1 MPIPEHNDRLPK
13 RKGPDSSSAFISNS
27 SSAFSCHSC
36 QQPGHYAS
44 ACSVLTSIDERRK
57 ILRDKRRC
65 YVCMRKGHVSWQCRS
80 TNKCARCRGHHHLSL
95 CSQEEGA
102 KTKKNKSS

>member
-1 MPIPEHNDRLPK
+1 MPNPEHNDRLPK

-44 ACSVLTSIDERRK
+44 ACSVTSIDERRK
-57 ILRDKRRC
+57 ILRDKWRC
-65 YVCMRKGHVSWQCRS
+65 FVCMCKGHVSWQCRS

-102 KTKKNKSS
+102 KTKKTKSS